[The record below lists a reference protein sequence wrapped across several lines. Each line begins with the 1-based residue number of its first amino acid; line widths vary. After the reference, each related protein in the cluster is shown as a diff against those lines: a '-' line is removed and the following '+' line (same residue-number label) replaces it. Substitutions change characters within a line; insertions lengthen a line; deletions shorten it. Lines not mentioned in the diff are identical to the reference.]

1 MSFACVCAIMWHWS
15 SMFFSNICSS
25 FLFFFNNPGC
35 PGHTTRF
42 HSFTDGP
49 IPSVYDY
56 KFVGDF
62 FTDVIADGLRPS
74 AFPSSVIPHS
84 VGISVGKTKKPF
96 PDGFTDGI
104 CAQKKKIPAWNIPT
118 DFYSVGDI
126 VITDGKYPSVM
137 TSVSL
142 WNTDR
147 ICPSVNSSVI
157 VEAIVKCRRIN
168 SVGKSVGECLKY
180 RPNSSVGK
188 ILGNSFFLNLF
199 LKNYLGYII

>member
-104 CAQKKKIPAWNIPT
+104 CAQKKKDSRLKYT
-118 DFYSVGDI
+118 DGFLFRWWYCNYRRKISVG
-126 VITDGKYPSVM
+126 
-137 TSVSL
+137 
-142 WNTDR
+142 N
-147 ICPSVNSSVI
+147 N
-157 VEAIVKCRRIN
+157 
-168 SVGKSVGECLKY
+168 VGECMKY
-180 RPNSSVGK
+180 RSNLSVCKFVG
-188 ILGNSFFLNLF
+188 IGGS
-199 LKNYLGYII
+199 YC

>member
-1 MSFACVCAIMWHWS
+1 MFVLSCGIDLPCSFPIFVHL
-15 SMFFSNICSS
+15 FY
-25 FLFFFNNPGC
+25 FFFNNPGC

-96 PDGFTDGI
+96 TDDFTDGT
-104 CAQKKKIPAWNIPT
+104 CAPKKKIPA
-118 DFYSVGDI
+118 
-126 VITDGKYPSVM
+126 
-137 TSVSL
+137 
-142 WNTDR
+142 
-147 ICPSVNSSVI
+147 
-157 VEAIVKCRRIN
+157 
-168 SVGKSVGECLKY
+168 
-180 RPNSSVGK
+180 
-188 ILGNSFFLNLF
+188 
-199 LKNYLGYII
+199 